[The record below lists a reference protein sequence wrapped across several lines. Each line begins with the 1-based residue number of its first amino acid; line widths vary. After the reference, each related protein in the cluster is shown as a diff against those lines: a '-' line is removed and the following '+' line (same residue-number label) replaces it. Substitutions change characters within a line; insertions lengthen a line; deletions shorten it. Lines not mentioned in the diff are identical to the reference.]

1 MKSNIK
7 HLYIL
12 FWLIVFSAPA
22 LAESESGTG
31 SSAVTRLWSE
41 AELEMLRQQSINRL
55 PPLAADPTNKFSYN
69 PLAVKLGHK
78 LFFDKRLSSNVN
90 VSCASCHQPEKS
102 FTDGLPKSK
111 GISETNRSAPTII
124 GIAYSAWFF
133 WDGRSDSLWSQ
144 ALGPLESGVEH
155 GGNRSQFAQLIASDT
170 NYRRLYEKI
179 FGSLPDLSDKN
190 QFKENAAPLGN
201 RKSDNDWYAMSP
213 ADQKT
218 ITQIYVNIGKSIA
231 AYERL
236 LMPAPA
242 RFDKYVE
249 AVLNNAL
256 EQANTIL
263 SADEIAGL
271 KLFNGKAMC
280 ITCHQGPLFT
290 HHGFHNTG
298 VPDPASIRP
307 KITLKYMAKK
317 YKPILDEGR
326 YKGILLALKSEFN
339 CLGEFSDAK
348 QEDCA
353 ELKFANKKRD
363 ETLGAFKVPT
373 LRNIAQTAP
382 YMHAGQFKNLAEVL
396 QHYNTIPVA
405 PVGHTDLL
413 PIKLTQKE
421 LKQLESFLYTLSSPL
436 ANSELLQN

>member
-1 MKSNIK
+1 MKCF
-7 HLYIL
+7 YIL
-12 FWLIVFSAPA
+12 LGFCILSAQA
-22 LAESESGTG
+22 IADSKNDTNW
-31 SSAVTRLWSE
+31 RE
-41 AELEMLRQQSINRL
+41 AELTMLRQQSIYNL
-55 PPLAADPTNKFSYN
+55 APLASDPTNKAAKNSH
-69 PLAVKLGHK
+69 AVKLGQK
-78 LFFDKRLSSNVN
+78 LFFDKRLSLNGK

-102 FTDGLPKSK
+102 FTDGLSQSK
-111 GISETNRSAPTII
+111 GISETRRNTPTVI
-124 GIAYSAWFF
+124 GVAYSAWFF

-155 GGNRSQFAQLIASDT
+155 GGNRSQFAQLISRDAE
-170 NYRRLYEKI
+170 YRKLYEKI
-179 FGSLPDLSDKN
+179 FGKLPDLSDKN
-190 QFKENAAPLGN
+190 RFKENAAPLGI
-201 RKSDNDWYAMSP
+201 RKSDDDWNSMTA
-213 ADQKT
+213 ADKK
-218 ITQIYVNIGKSIA
+218 IINQIFVNIGKSIA

-256 EQANTIL
+256 EQADTIF

-280 ITCHQGPLFT
+280 VTCHQGPLFT

-317 YKPILDEGR
+317 HKPILDEGR
-326 YKGILLALKSEFN
+326 YKGVLLALKSEFN
-339 CLGEFSDAK
+339 CLGNYSDAK

-373 LRNIAQTAP
+373 LRNIADTAP
-382 YMHAGQFKNLAEVL
+382 YMHTGKFKNLAEVL
-396 QHYNTIPVA
+396 EHYNTIPVA
-405 PVGHTDLL
+405 SVGHTDLL
-413 PIKLTQKE
+413 PINLTEKE
-421 LKQLESFLYTLSSPL
+421 LKQLESFLYTLSSPV
-436 ANSELLQN
+436 ADSELLLN